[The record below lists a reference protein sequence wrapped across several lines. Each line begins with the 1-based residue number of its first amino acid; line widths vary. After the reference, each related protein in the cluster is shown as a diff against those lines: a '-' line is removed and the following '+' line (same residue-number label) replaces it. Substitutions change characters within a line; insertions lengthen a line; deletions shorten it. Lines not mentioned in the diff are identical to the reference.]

1 MRPESADLRPKR
13 PDLGSER
20 AKLRQTLRLRGQISD
35 LRGLMGRDKQTNEW
49 SNKGTNKSAHILQ
62 DFVPFQAAAQKT
74 EEMLLMIKGQKFL
87 KS

>member
-35 LRGLMGRDKQTNEW
+35 LRGLMGG
-49 SNKGTNKSAHILQ
+49 GTNKLTNGQIKEQ
-62 DFVPFQAAAQKT
+62 TKVPIFYRISSPSR
-74 EEMLLMIKGQKFL
+74 LLPKKL
-87 KS
+87 KKYY

>member
-35 LRGLMGRDKQTNEW
+35 LRGLMG
-49 SNKGTNKSAHILQ
+49 GTNKLTNGQIKEQ
-62 DFVPFQAAAQKT
+62 TKVPIFYRISSPSR
-74 EEMLLMIKGQKFL
+74 LLPKKL
-87 KS
+87 KKCY